1 MATYRIFLEAVSE
14 ARVEVQALLDSA
26 PPGTVCRHRFAPKPV
41 VLGEDAYLQL
51 DVVLS
56 GAQADEFS
64 AQLKQRFS
72 TDMQRV
78 D

>member
-1 MATYRIFLEAVSE
+1 MATYRIFLEAVHE
-14 ARVEVQALLDSA
+14 ARAEVQALLDSA
-26 PPGTVCRHRFAPKPV
+26 APGTVCRHRFAPRPV
-41 VLGEDAYLQL
+41 LLGEDPYFQL

-56 GAQADEFS
+56 GTQADELS
-64 AQLKQRFS
+64 ARLKQRFS